1 MRQLPEIVNKYISDN
16 ELNVILNH
24 YNETHRYY
32 HNIDHIID
40 MIESALFQD
49 ENFNNI
55 NVDEDL
61 LLAILYHDII
71 YDPKSKNNEQKSADL
86 FKKYHPDNDEVYNA
100 ILETDN
106 HMPTTILSEIL
117 SKLDLEILYQ
127 DYNTFVEYEDK
138 IFKEYQFV
146 DYKTYKEK
154 RIQILED
161 FGVESIFIDYVR
173 NKKPKIAVYA
183 GSFNGFHK
191 GHLDILEKSE
201 AIFDKV
207 IIARGINPSKT
218 NELVELPKSIQY
230 RQIETYSGL
239 LTVFIDSLSYDVT
252 LVRGLRNATDLE
264 YEKNQYR
271 YLKDLKPD
279 IKVISILSDVE
290 YEHISSSAIRM
301 LEKYGKGK
309 NYLI

>member
-1 MRQLPEIVNKYISDN
+1 MRKLPEIVNKYISNN

-24 YNETHRYY
+24 YNEPHRYY

-86 FKKYHPDNDEVYNA
+86 FKKYHPDNDDVYNA
-100 ILETDN
+100 ILETEN
-106 HMPTTILSEIL
+106 HMPTTILSEAL

-154 RIQILED
+154 RIQILQD
-161 FGVESIFIDYVR
+161 FAVESIFIDYVR

-183 GSFNGFHK
+183 GSFNPFHK
-191 GHLDILEKSE
+191 GHLDILEKAE

-218 NELVELPKSIQY
+218 NELVELPKSIQN

-239 LTVFIDSLSYDVT
+239 LTDFIDSLGYGVT
-252 LVRGLRNATDLE
+252 LIRGLRNATDLE

-301 LEKYGKGK
+301 LEKYNKGK